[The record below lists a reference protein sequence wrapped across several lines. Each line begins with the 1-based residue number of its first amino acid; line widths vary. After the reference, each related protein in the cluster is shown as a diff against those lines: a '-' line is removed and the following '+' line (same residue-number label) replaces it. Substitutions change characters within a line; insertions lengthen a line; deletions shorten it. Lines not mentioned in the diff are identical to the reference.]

1 MRKILSIDG
10 GGIEGVFPAAF
21 LSTIEDRL
29 PHNIGNYFDLIV
41 GTSTGGIIALG
52 LGAGLH
58 AKEILAFY
66 EEKGPVIFGGSRTL
80 GGLRSLVTGRYNSES
95 LRNTLNETFGN
106 RLIGHS
112 TTRLV
117 IPSQNLETGEVH
129 LFKTSHH
136 LKFIMD
142 YEIPMAEVALA
153 TSAAPS
159 FLPTHKLP
167 TGTPLVDGGTWAN
180 NPAGVAAVEAIGV
193 PGWQA
198 GEVLMLSLSCTK
210 SPLDA
215 SLAISYSL
223 GKAYWVAKL
232 VDVLGAGQSSSS
244 LGIAQVLLG
253 HDKVY
258 RIEPVVPVG
267 RFALDKHK
275 GIDALKGLGASEA
288 RKAWTQLTPFYA
300 ATAEPFVPCH
310 TIEEFK
316 KTT

>member
-1 MRKILSIDG
+1 
-10 GGIEGVFPAAF
+10 
-21 LSTIEDRL
+21 
-29 PHNIGNYFDLIV
+29 
-41 GTSTGGIIALG
+41 
-52 LGAGLH
+52 
-58 AKEILAFY
+58 
-66 EEKGPVIFGGSRTL
+66 
-80 GGLRSLVTGRYNSES
+80 
-95 LRNTLNETFGN
+95 
-106 RLIGHS
+106 
-112 TTRLV
+112 
-117 IPSQNLETGEVH
+117 
-129 LFKTSHH
+129 
-136 LKFIMD
+136 
-142 YEIPMAEVALA
+142 MAEVALA